1 MMEGDGGAGREEME
15 QDGRVRKKG
24 RKGERR

>member
-1 MMEGDGGAGREEME
+1 MREGDGGMGKEEME

-24 RKGERR
+24 RKGERS